1 MSFKKLEGP
10 VSNKKSQHPTTNAE
24 KSGLGESE
32 GHMIPAT
39 SRRSLPFSLEVPLG
53 NAPSC
58 ASTSPQTAPAR
69 VSVTPTQ
76 WNTPSP
82 VKYFSFGHPSFAPAW
97 GRVTRGF
104 DPDSSQREW
113 QAEQILRRFGQWPPP
128 EGEIY
133 VVQIDQDSPPP
144 PPPPPKPGITA
155 AEYKARTEA
164 RHRAIEALN
173 AFLTRFT
180 GETSVFR
187 AERVGNRL
195 KLVELNTSRPFR
207 SASHPG
213 QLDPAGHASCN
224 GKVCGMAWLRNG
236 VYPYKTDRAGLF
248 NPVQDSLMSVARDL
262 NFDGAIDARESALS
276 GGAFGFAIQIH
287 PGFPNSPRSV
297 GCQTLPPSD
306 FSALQAMIAN
316 SRAATFSY
324 VLVRRPNEIYGPQEW

>member
-1 MSFKKLEGP
+1 MSFNKLERRFGRK
-10 VSNKKSQHPTTNAE
+10 NSQHLNTSTE

-39 SRRSLPFSLEVPLG
+39 SRRSLPFSLDV
-53 NAPSC
+53 APRKTPAF
-58 ASTSPQTAPAR
+58 ASTSPQTAPAT
-69 VSVTPTQ
+69 VPVAVTQ
-76 WNTPSP
+76 WHTPSSI
-82 VKYFSFGHPSFAPAW
+82 KYFSFGHPSFAPAW

-104 DPDSSQREW
+104 DPDRSQREW
-113 QAEQILRRFGQWPPP
+113 QAEQILRRFGQWPPL

-164 RHRAIEALN
+164 RRRAIEALN
-173 AFLTRFT
+173 AFLIRFT

-195 KLVELNTSRPFR
+195 KLVELNAPGPFR

-213 QLDPAGHASCN
+213 QLDPAGQASCN
-224 GKVCGMAWLRNG
+224 GKVCGMAWLRSG
-236 VYPYKTDRAGLF
+236 VYPYKTNRAGPF
-248 NPVQDSLMSVARDL
+248 NPVQDSLMAVARDL
-262 NFDGAIDARESALS
+262 NFDGAIDTRESALS

-306 FSALQAMIAN
+306 FSAMQTAIAN
-316 SRAATFSY
+316 SRATTFSY